1 MVFGGTVGTGILRL
15 PGTLAAALGDSR
27 LIVLFWIVGG
37 LYALLGAMAVA
48 ELSAMLPEAGGF
60 YVYARRA
67 FGKGAGFV
75 VGWVDWLNQTA
86 AIAYA
91 ALTAAVF
98 LGLLWPSSRMRRGP
112 SPSASLQCSPS
123 CIGPG
128 CVSAAHSRASS
139 VWPWASC

>member
-91 ALTAAVF
+91 ALTAAVGVAAN
-98 LGLLWPSSRMRRGP
+98 LRG
-112 SPSASLQCSPS
+112 
-123 CIGPG
+123 
-128 CVSAAHSRASS
+128 S
-139 VWPWASC
+139 VR